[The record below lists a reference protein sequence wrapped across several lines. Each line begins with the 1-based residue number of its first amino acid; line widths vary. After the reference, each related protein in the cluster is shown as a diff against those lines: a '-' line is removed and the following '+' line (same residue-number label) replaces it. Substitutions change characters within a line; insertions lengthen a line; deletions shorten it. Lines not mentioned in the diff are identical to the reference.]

1 MSTKNAYNRHYTEN
15 QPNSLQGPPTW
26 SLTDRDVTS
35 QNVVSGGVTTLTPN
49 GTGTLAKGQN
59 EVIV

>member
-1 MSTKNAYNRHYTEN
+1 MSTRNAYNRHYSEN

-35 QNVVSGGVTTLTPN
+35 QNVVSGGV
-49 GTGTLAKGQN
+49 
-59 EVIV
+59 